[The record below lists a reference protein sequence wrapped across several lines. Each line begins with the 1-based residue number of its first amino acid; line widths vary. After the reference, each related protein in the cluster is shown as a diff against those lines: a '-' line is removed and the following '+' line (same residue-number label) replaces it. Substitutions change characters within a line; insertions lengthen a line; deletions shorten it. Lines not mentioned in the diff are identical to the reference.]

1 MSESTIFTP
10 ISGKPSPQRKRLNN
24 GQCHMISIQQKQRI
38 PLLQGKRDRKKKE
51 KKELKKN

>member
-1 MSESTIFTP
+1 MGESTIFTP